1 MTNLSCF
8 VKTWSVSKGIHIVAI
23 IVNVA
28 CVVTVEFIIEFNTTL
43 FIFVLYR
50 NLRDEAK
57 GVRYIYVEPLELHD
71 EVLRCNPEAF
81 EYSTAGKRVLGF
93 CPECH

>member
-1 MTNLSCF
+1 
-8 VKTWSVSKGIHIVAI
+8 
-23 IVNVA
+23 
-28 CVVTVEFIIEFNTTL
+28 L

>member
-1 MTNLSCF
+1 MSNLSCF
-8 VKTWSVSKGIHIVAI
+8 VKIRCVSEAIHIVAI

-28 CVVTVEFIIEFNTTL
+28 CVVTIGFIIEFNTTL

-57 GVRYIYVEPLELHD
+57 GVPYIYVEPLELHD

-93 CPECH
+93 CPEYH